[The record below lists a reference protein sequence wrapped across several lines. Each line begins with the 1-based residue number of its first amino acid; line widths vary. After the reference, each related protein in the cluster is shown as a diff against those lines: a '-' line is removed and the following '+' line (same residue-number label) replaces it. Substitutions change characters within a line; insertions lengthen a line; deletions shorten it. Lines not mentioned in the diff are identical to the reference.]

1 MNKFLKFATVSVIFL
16 ATGFTIAAI
25 SYEHGYRDGVADA
38 ETVQKAVETVSEAM
52 KDTE

>member
-1 MNKFLKFATVSVIFL
+1 MGKFLKYATVSVIFL

-38 ETVQKAVETVSEAM
+38 EAVQKAVETVTEAT
-52 KDTE
+52 KDAE